1 MLFGAVI
8 AAITLAGKPAA
19 VPEGTPW
26 WVYAA
31 IVGGVLV
38 VGAVVLV
45 LATRKSQPD
54 QFCPSCNRMV
64 LPDWARCKFCQA
76 PLRELRAELEFVSG
90 PLVGTNMSLDRDV
103 TTIGSADTN
112 TVPLTDTGVSRKH
125 CGIRRVDGGYE
136 LADLGSTNGVYVNG
150 NKVARHK
157 LEIGDV
163 IRVGTTEMVFRA

>member
-1 MLFGAVI
+1 MSFGLIIVAV
-8 AAITLAGKPAA
+8 AKPAPP
-19 VPEGTPW
+19 VEGTAW

-31 IVGGVLV
+31 IVGGVVL
-38 VGAVVLV
+38 VGAIVLI
-45 LATRKSQPD
+45 LATRKSQVD
-54 QFCPSCNRMV
+54 QFCPSCKRMV
-64 LPDWARCKFCQA
+64 LADWARCKFCQA

-90 PLVGTNMSLDRDV
+90 PLVGTQMSLDRDV
-103 TTIGSADTN
+103 TSIGSADTN
-112 TVPLTDTGVSRKH
+112 TIPLTDTGVSRKH